1 LAGQLASG
9 NAIMQTTAGFFFFF
23 FFLFFFFFFFSLL
36 LSLML
41 MLMLHCTVGIRACLL
56 ACLLACVFSDTK
68 PLLSPVP
75 YGTGLTAAPH
85 ADPERDKVFCSAA
98 QSIRAVS

>member
-1 LAGQLASG
+1 MPYL
-9 NAIMQTTAGFFFFF
+9 
-23 FFLFFFFFFFSLL
+23 
-36 LSLML
+36 
-41 MLMLHCTVGIRACLL
+41 GILACLL
-56 ACLLACVFSDTK
+56 ACLLACVLSDNK

-85 ADPERDKVFCSAA
+85 ADPERDDFFCSAA